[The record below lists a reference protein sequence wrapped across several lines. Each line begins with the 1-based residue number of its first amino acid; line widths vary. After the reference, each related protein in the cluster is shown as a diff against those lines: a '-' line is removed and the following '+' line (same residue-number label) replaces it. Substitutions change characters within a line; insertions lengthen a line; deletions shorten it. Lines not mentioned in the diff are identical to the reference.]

1 MDIKR
6 VPMDRI
12 NAGAPLRPL
21 PADLS
26 RVVESIRTAGLAEPL
41 LVSHADMRIISGY
54 TRFAACRQMEKSD
67 IEVIVAH
74 DVVEAASQMGRH
86 VTHPDPN
93 LAVRMNAASRFN
105 LFHRILE
112 LGRPANLPAEQ
123 RMDCASIAASATG
136 FSDRTIRYLRRA
148 LRHTRETGSKDFT
161 IDPSDANKYLA
172 AMLHVCDTPPPGMT
186 THGAIQFLF
195 GKMRSGAS
203 PEFIKDIT
211 EVDRER
217 EKSAQSEGRP
227 EKDISKDRRHA
238 STKRMEKSMRLGV
251 ENISGA
257 LEGLE
262 SLLQSYTLEN
272 ATKEFLN
279 LEFNRQVK
287 KIQKIQQKISR
298 RNDGAVKA

>member
-21 PADLS
+21 PANLS

-41 LVSHADMRIISGY
+41 LVSHTDMRIISGY
-54 TRFAACRQMEKSD
+54 TRFAACRQLEKSD

-74 DVVEAASQMGRH
+74 DVVEAASQMGGH
-86 VTHPDPN
+86 VTDPDPT
-93 LAVRMNAASRFN
+93 LAVRMDAASRFK

-112 LGRPANLPAEQ
+112 LGRPAGLPAEQ

-136 FSDRTIRYLRRA
+136 FSDGTIRYLRRA

-161 IDPSDANKYLA
+161 IDPSDAKKYLA
-172 AMLHVCDTPPPGMT
+172 AMLHACDAPPPEMT
-186 THGAIQFLF
+186 PHGAIQFLF

-211 EVDRER
+211 KAGRGKEP
-217 EKSAQSEGRP
+217 AQPEGRP
-227 EKDISKDRRHA
+227 EKDTVKDRKHT
-238 STKRMEKSMRLGV
+238 STKRMEKNVRLGV

-262 SLLQSYTLEN
+262 SLLQSYTLET
-272 ATKEFLN
+272 ATREFLN

-298 RNDGAVKA
+298 RNNEAVKA